1 MSKKQNV
8 EGKDVLQV
16 VAETE
21 ILEHKIK
28 LYGSIESPWFLGKD
42 VAAWIDYS
50 KRANG
55 NFQVSRMLNSVDD
68 HEKGVKS
75 FNSLGGVQQAWFL
88 TEDGLYECCMRSTKP
103 IAKQMKKQIKEYLH
117 NIRLTGGAVKMGEEE
132 KFIRTYFSGFTDDLK
147 TEMFVQLQESNKK
160 LQERNTELEAHYDQF
175 MNTDGLYSMNK
186 VAKELKIGEYTLFK
200 FCRDEKIMFKDSSDT
215 NIPYERFC
223 KEGKFE
229 VREIKCSDGKMR
241 AVPQVTRKGMEYLRK
256 RLTKAGYYDGAV
268 LPAR

>member
-1 MSKKQNV
+1 M
-8 EGKDVLQV
+8 
-16 VAETE
+16 
-21 ILEHKIK
+21 
-28 LYGSIESPWFLGKD
+28 
-42 VAAWIDYS
+42 
-50 KRANG
+50 
-55 NFQVSRMLNSVDD
+55 
-68 HEKGVKS
+68 
-75 FNSLGGVQQAWFL
+75 L
-88 TEDGLYECCMRSTKP
+88 TEDGLYECCMQSRKP
-103 IAKQMKKQIKEYLH
+103 IAKQMKKEIKRYLKA
-117 NIRLTGGAVKMGEEE
+117 IRLTGGTVKMGEEE

-200 FCRDEKIMFKDSSDT
+200 FCRDEKIMFKDSSNT

-223 KEGKFE
+223 REGKFE

-256 RLTKAGYYDGAV
+256 RLTKAGYYNGVV